1 MVRKHERKKISRKN
15 MKRYVLILWLCWV
28 GMCARAAIQVKASAP
43 DVVEE
48 GEQFRLSFTINSQ
61 DVGNFRLPDLEG
73 FNVDIGPSRSVQSSI
88 QIINGR
94 TTHSSSVTY
103 TYILSALK
111 AGDYTIPAITVT
123 VEGKPHRSNPLN
135 IKVMPGSGGA
145 TGQGGR
151 GGSQGGRMQMQDAG
165 TKITGKD
172 LFITVTAD
180 KKRLYEQEAVVLTYK
195 VYSLVNLSQLAGDMP
210 DLDGFHI
217 QEIALPQQ
225 KSLKMERHNGRN
237 YGTVVW
243 RQYVLFPQRS
253 GKLTI
258 PSIKFEG
265 VVVQQNRNIDPFDA
279 FFNGGSAMVEVRKT
293 IVAPS
298 LTLEVDPLPAPK
310 PANYSG
316 AVGSFNISAS
326 LSPEEVKANDAL
338 TLRVTV
344 SGNGNMKLMKTPL
357 VDFPK
362 DFETYDA
369 KITDKTKAGHNGVSG
384 NKVFDY
390 LAVPRHAGKYT
401 VPAVEF
407 CYFDTGEK
415 KYKTI
420 RTESF
425 DVEVAKG
432 KNTGGGSV
440 NYTNKEDV
448 ELLASDIRYIHL
460 GDAALRP
467 RGESYFGTAG
477 YAWSYVVPFLLCLG
491 CAIVFRKKALEN
503 ANVAKM
509 RNKKANKVATKRLRQ
524 AAVLLKSNRPED
536 FYDEVLRALWGY
548 AGDKLDIA
556 VAELNKDNI
565 SEKLLAKGAD
575 AEVVKALVDTM
586 NECEFARYAP
596 GDPAQAMDKVYMAA
610 TEVINK
616 MESSIKR

>member
-1 MVRKHERKKISRKN
+1 
-15 MKRYVLILWLCWV
+15 MKRYVLIFWLCWL
-28 GMCARAAIQVKASAP
+28 GMCARATIQIKASAP
-43 DVVEE
+43 DIVEE

-61 DVGNFRLPDLEG
+61 DVSNFRLPELKG
-73 FNVDIGPSRSVQSSI
+73 FSIDMGPSRSSQSSF
-88 QIINGR
+88 QMINGR
-94 TTHSSSVTY
+94 TTQSSSITY

-111 AGDYTIPAITVT
+111 AGDYTIPSVTAT
-123 VEGKPHRSNPLN
+123 VEGKQYRSNTLQ
-135 IKVMPGSGGA
+135 IKVLPGSGGGS
-145 TGQGGR
+145 GQGGR
-151 GGSQGGRMQMQDAG
+151 GSAQGGRMQMQDAG

-180 KKRLYEQEAVVLTYK
+180 KKQIYEQEAVVLTYK
-195 VYSLVNLSQLAGDMP
+195 VYSLVNLSQLAGGMP
-210 DLDGFHI
+210 DLDGFHV
-217 QEIALPQQ
+217 QEIELPQQ

-265 VVVQQNRNIDPFDA
+265 IVIQQNRNIDPIDA
-279 FFNGGSAMVEVRKT
+279 FFNGGSTMVEVRKT

-298 LTLEVDPLPAPK
+298 LTLQVEPLPTPK

-316 AVGSFNISAS
+316 AVGSFNVSAS
-326 LSPEEVKANDAL
+326 LTPEDIKANDAL

-344 SGNGNMKLMKTPL
+344 SGNGNMKLMKAP
-357 VDFPK
+357 VVKFPK

-369 KITDKTKAGHNGVSG
+369 KITDKTKVGRNGVSG

-415 KYKTI
+415 AYKTV

-432 KNTGGGSV
+432 KNTGGQSV

-460 GDAALRP
+460 GDVPLRP
-467 RGESYFGTAG
+467 KGEAFFGTAG
-477 YAWSYVVPFLLCLG
+477 YVWGYVIPFLLCLG
-491 CAIVFRKKALEN
+491 LAVVFRKKALES

-509 RNKKANKVATKRLRQ
+509 RNKKANKVASKRLKQ
-524 AAVLLKSNRPED
+524 AAALLNANRPGD
-536 FYDEVLRALWGY
+536 FYDEVLKALWGY

-565 SEKLLAKGAD
+565 REKLLAKGAGE
-575 AEVVKALVDTM
+575 EVVKALVDTM

-596 GDPAQAMDKVYMAA
+596 GDPAQAMDKIYTAA
-610 TEVINK
+610 TDVINK
-616 MESSIKR
+616 MENSIKR